1 MELRR
6 VQVLFALAGVAEGAI
21 LPFLPIVL
29 HDRGLSA
36 AEVGVVLAI
45 AAAVAFLGTPAWG
58 YLADRRLGAERALGL
73 SSLAAAALA
82 VPLAFADGVLALTAA
97 VVLVFAARC
106 ATASLADAIA
116 LDHLGG
122 NRAAYG
128 RVRLWTSVG
137 WAVAVCLWGLLLQ
150 LGSIDLMPWIYACS
164 ALVLGV
170 AALQLAGPRVL
181 HAPPPRGSRRA
192 MARALAVFLLSLL
205 VLFAAYSA
213 TFSFVAIRID
223 ELGGGLFVIG
233 VAAGLQAVAETPVM
247 RASPWLARFLS
258 DRAWYVVG
266 ALVLAASFA
275 AWAFLDEPVAIALV
289 KLLTGVGFALAY
301 VGSVLIVDDLV
312 PEALRGTG
320 QGLARAV
327 CFGLAPIL
335 GSLVGG
341 VVYDVGG
348 PAALFLG
355 CAAAAAAAGVGAGL
369 VAGAR
374 AEVASARA

>member
-1 MELRR
+1 VELRR

-29 HDRGLSA
+29 HERGLSA
-36 AEVGVVLAI
+36 AEVGAVLAI
-45 AAAVAFLGTPAWG
+45 AAAVAFVGTPAWG
-58 YLADRRLGAERALGL
+58 YLADRRLGAGRALGI

-82 VPLAFADGVLALTAA
+82 VPLAFADGLAALTVA
-97 VVLVFAARC
+97 VVLVYAARC
-106 ATASLADAIA
+106 ATASLCDAIA
-116 LDHLGG
+116 LDELGE

-128 RVRLWTSVG
+128 RLRLWMSVG
-137 WAVAVCLWGLLLQ
+137 WAVAVCVWGLLLQ
-150 LGSIDLMPWIYACS
+150 LGSIDLMPWIYAVS
-164 ALVLGV
+164 ALVIGLV
-170 AALQLAGPRVL
+170 ALRVAGPRVL

-192 MARALAVFLLSLL
+192 MARALSLFLLSLL

-233 VAAGLQAVAETPVM
+233 LAAGLQAVAETPVM
-247 RASPWLARFLS
+247 RVSPWLSRFLS

-266 ALVLAASFA
+266 SLVLGVSFA
-275 AWAFLDEPVAIALV
+275 AWAFIDEPVAIALV
-289 KLLTGVGFALAY
+289 KLVAGVGFALAY

-341 VVYDVGG
+341 VVYDLGG
-348 PAALFLG
+348 PAVLFVG
-355 CAAAAAAAGVGAGL
+355 CGLAAALAGVAL
-369 VAGAR
+369 VARPRPAVVPVR
-374 AEVASARA
+374 S

>member
-29 HDRGLSA
+29 HERGLSA

-58 YLADRRLGAERALGL
+58 YLADRRLGAERALGIA
-73 SSLAAAALA
+73 SLAAAALA
-82 VPLAFADGVLALTAA
+82 VPLAFADGLAALTGA
-97 VVLVFAARC
+97 VVLVYAARC
-106 ATASLADAIA
+106 GTASLCDAIA
-116 LDHLGG
+116 LDHLGD

-150 LGSIDLMPWIYACS
+150 LGSIDLMPWIYAGS
-164 ALVLGV
+164 ALVMGI
-170 AALQLAGPRVL
+170 AALRLAGPRVL
-181 HAPPPRGSRRA
+181 HAPPPQGSRRA
-192 MARALAVFLLSLL
+192 MARALFVFLLSLL

-247 RASPWLARFLS
+247 RASPWLSRFLS

-275 AWAFLDEPVAIALV
+275 AWAFLDEPIAIALV
-289 KLLTGVGFALAY
+289 KLLAGVGFALAY

-355 CAAAAAAAGVGAGL
+355 CALAAALAGVAL
-369 VAGAR
+369 VAGPRPAVVPVR
-374 AEVASARA
+374 P

>member
-1 MELRR
+1 VDLRR

-29 HDRGLSA
+29 HERGLSA
-36 AEVGVVLAI
+36 AEVGVVLAV
-45 AAAVAFLGTPAWG
+45 AAAVAFVGTPIWG
-58 YLADRRLGAERALGL
+58 YLADRKLGAERALGV
-73 SSLAAAALA
+73 SSLAAA
-82 VPLAFADGVLALTAA
+82 VLALTLVVADGLAALTVA
-97 VVLVFAARC
+97 VVLVYAARC
-106 ATASLADAIA
+106 ATASLCDAIA
-116 LDHLGG
+116 LDHLGDD
-122 NRAAYG
+122 RAAYG
-128 RVRLWTSVG
+128 RIRLWTSVG
-137 WAVAVCLWGLLLQ
+137 WAVAVCVWGLLLQ
-150 LGSIDLMPWIYACS
+150 LGSIDLMPWIYGGS
-164 ALVLGV
+164 ALVIGI
-170 AALQLAGPRVL
+170 AALRFAGGRVL
-181 HAPPPRGSRRA
+181 HAPPPHGSRRA
-192 MARALAVFLLSLL
+192 MARALSVFLLSLL

-247 RASPWLARFLS
+247 RMSPWLARFGS
-258 DRAWYVVG
+258 DRAWYAVG
-266 ALVLAASFA
+266 ALVMALAFA

-289 KLLTGVGFALAY
+289 KLVVGVGFALAY

-312 PEALRGTG
+312 PEALRSTG

-348 PAALFLG
+348 PATLFIG
-355 CAAAAAAAGVGAGL
+355 CGVAAAAAGLAL
-369 VAGAR
+369 VAGPRPAVVPAR
-374 AEVASARA
+374 S